1 MGLLL
6 LVLGAGLHP
15 LTEPLPGPDSPS
27 TAWVALKLKAE
38 HPSWSYVKVK
48 SETEKLLE
56 RFPTRACFEK
66 RHARAP

>member
-1 MGLLL
+1 M
-6 LVLGAGLHP
+6 GAGQ
-15 LTEPLPGPDSPS
+15 
-27 TAWVALKLKAE
+27 LKAE

-48 SETEKLLE
+48 AETEKLLE